1 MEPIVY
7 VLLILALIT
16 IAAVTLFKGLQRRR
30 WGAVAAGGLVLLGAF
45 ALPALLEFWR
55 DWLWF
60 DAVAYEGRF
69 WTTVI
74 AQALAVGV
82 SAVIGFLTVYLL
94 TFPIP
99 REVRSARAWPEFLGT
114 LLGGF
119 WGLANWD
126 VVLRWWFA
134 VDVGVSDPILGRDIG
149 FYLFSL
155 PFWDGVYSGVFWLTL
170 IGLLAV
176 AGSLSRFQT
185 WRDEVLHR
193 VGSEYAWQR
202 PQTAA
207 TGNVHLRRALALN
220 AGVLALVLA
229 GGRVLDLCHLMYSRL
244 GAVTGPGWTDVYV
257 RMPGDLVVACGLV
270 VVGAFF
276 LTSAATARFARW
288 WMPSAHDRSQR
299 PRWVFGIGGLLAVW
313 FLALGVTP
321 VLSQWLW
328 VSPNEITV
336 EAPYIEHNIEFTRLA
351 FGLDDIEERQFP
363 VSEELDQQSVDK
375 NDRLLSEV
383 RLWDPRA
390 LQETYEQFQ
399 EIRLYYEFT
408 DVDIDRYDVDGRYRQ
423 VMASPREME
432 PGNLPRQ
439 SQTFVNRHFKYTHG
453 YGLTLAPV
461 SEFTS
466 NGLPDLLVKDIP
478 PVSAAETLHVDRPQ
492 IYFGEHTDQYV
503 VVNTREPEFDYPSG
517 EENEYTHY
525 SGTGGVRLSNLWR
538 KFVLGWKFGGT
549 RFFLSKYPTRESRV
563 LFHRTV
569 EDRVRTLAPF
579 LTFDRDPYIVLHEG
593 QLYWIIDAYTT
604 SANYPYSEELSADG
618 AAQGLYG
625 ANYVRN
631 SVKAVVDAYDGDVN
645 FYVFEPEDPII
656 QVWQRIFP
664 GLLRPRSEMPV
675 GLQAHVRYPEGLL
688 TAQGLLYAKYHM
700 TDPAVFYNQ
709 EDLWVPAQEKYYADV
724 QQVEPYY
731 VLWEPPDTDE
741 AEFILMQPFTP
752 KNRQVMIGWIAG
764 MCDGE
769 NYGRL
774 LAYRFPKE
782 RRILGPLQVETKIDQ
797 DRFLS
802 GQLTLW
808 DQRGSTVIRGN
819 LLVIP
824 IDDTLLYVEPI
835 YLRAEA
841 AAYPELRLVVLMH
854 GDRLV
859 YAESF
864 DEALRSLL
872 QGTTPQPAPTTPS
885 DTPQVISRLVRQS
898 NRAFEEYL
906 QAMAEKDFSTAAD
919 RLRTLNDALDQLE
932 SSTSETQ
939 ASANER
945 GESSSR

>member
-1 MEPIVY
+1 MY
-7 VLLILALIT
+7 AFLILALT
-16 IAAVTLFKGLQRRR
+16 AVAGLLVFKGLQNRR
-30 WGAVAAGGLVLLGAF
+30 WGVVAAGGLVFVGTLAFVALLG
-45 ALPALLEFWR
+45 FWR
-55 DWLWF
+55 EWLWF
-60 DAVAYEGRF
+60 DAIGYRSRF
-69 WTTVI
+69 WTAVL
-74 AQALAVGV
+74 AQAGAVLGG
-82 SAVIGFLTVYLL
+82 AVAGFLVVYLL

-99 REVRSARAWPEFLGT
+99 REVRSGRGWPELLGT
-114 LLGGF
+114 LTGGF
-119 WGLANWD
+119 WGLANWV

-134 VDVGVSDPILGRDIG
+134 VDVGVGDPILGRDVG

-155 PFWDGVYSGVFWLTL
+155 PFWDAAYSGVFWLVL
-170 IGLLAV
+170 IAILAAAV
-176 AGSLSRFQT
+176 SLGGIHIWRSEALRSLREQTGWQPAQAPATEDART
-185 WRDEVLHR
+185 WRV
-193 VGSEYAWQR
+193 
-202 PQTAA
+202 
-207 TGNVHLRRALALN
+207 RALN
-220 AGVLALVLA
+220 VGVFAVVLA
-229 GGRVLDLCHLMYSRL
+229 GGRILDLCHLMYSRF

-257 RMPGDLVVACGLV
+257 RMPGYLIVACGMIVL
-270 VVGAFF
+270 GGLFF
-276 LTSAATARFARW
+276 AAAGSQRFGQW
-288 WMPSAHDRSQR
+288 WMPRQDGGSQR
-299 PRWVFGIGGLLAVW
+299 PRWAFGVGGLLAVW
-313 FLALGVTP
+313 FLALGVAPGLT
-321 VLSQWLW
+321 QWLW

-336 EAPYIEHNIEFTRLA
+336 EAPYIAHNIEFTRRA
-351 FGLDDIEERQFP
+351 FGLDRVEERQFP
-363 VSEELDQQSVDK
+363 VSEELNRQTIEQ
-375 NDRLLSEV
+375 NRRLLSEV

-408 DVDIDRYDVDGRYRQ
+408 DVDIDRYQVNGRYRQ

-478 PVSAAETLHVDRPQ
+478 PVTTVESLEVDRPE

-503 VVNTREPEFDYPSG
+503 VVNTQEPEFDYPSG
-517 EENEYTHY
+517 ERNEYTQY

-538 KFVLGWKFGGT
+538 KFVLGWEFGGT
-549 RFFLSKYPTRESRV
+549 RFFLSKYPTEDSRV

-569 EDRVRTLAPF
+569 QDRVQTLAPF
-579 LTFDRDPYIVLHEG
+579 LTFDRDPYIVLHDG
-593 QLYWIIDAYTT
+593 RLYWMVDAYTT
-604 SANYPYSEELSADG
+604 STNYPYSEELTADG
-618 AAQGLYG
+618 AAEGLRR

-631 SVKAVVDAYDGDVN
+631 SVKAVVDAYNGDVD

-664 GLLRPRSEMPV
+664 GLLQPRDEMPD

-709 EDLWVPAQEKYYADV
+709 EDLWVPAQEKYYANL

-731 VLWEPPDTDE
+731 VLWEPPGSDE

-752 KNRQVMIGWIAG
+752 KNRQVMIGWVAG

-769 NYGRL
+769 NYGRM

-782 RRILGPLQVETKIDQ
+782 KRILGPLQVETKIDQ

-854 GDRLV
+854 GDRLA

-864 DEALRSLL
+864 DEALKSLL
-872 QGTTPQPAPTTPS
+872 EGTTQPPAPTPS
-885 DTPQVISRLVRQS
+885 ETPQAISQLAQQAS
-898 NRAFEEYL
+898 RAFDEYL
-906 QAMAEKDFSTAAD
+906 QAMADEDFSTAAD
-919 RLRTLNDALDQLE
+919 RLRTLRDTLNQLAG
-932 SSTSETQ
+932 SSPDTGAAAARPTTTS
-939 ASANER
+939 R
-945 GESSSR
+945 